1 MVAFCS
7 KFCLHEDEL
16 ACVSDSKLQSE
27 CITLLFMTEETDYLC
42 TQEEL
47 LAPPCSILE
56 DSDDDTIDMMFN
68 DLAESDDDD
77 AYFQGMYEYALHIDK
92 HLTRSEY
99 RKPALT
105 GLEWVYTKLGDRKQC
120 YNMFRMNPTMFYRL
134 HDVLV
139 ESYGLKST
147 TKSSSIEALG
157 MFLWMV
163 GAPQSVR
170 QAEDRFERSMATV
183 SSMFHKVLK
192 CLVNL
197 AADIIKPADPEFRTM
212 HPRLQ
217 QPRFHP
223 YFKDCIGAI
232 DGTHVPCVVPQDKF
246 MQHLCRKGMTTQNV
260 LACCDFDMRFTFV
273 LAGWPGSAHDM
284 RVFRDATTRFG
295 HVFPHPPTGSYL
307 LLVHSVDKG
316 GSS

>member
-1 MVAFCS
+1 
-7 KFCLHEDEL
+7 
-16 ACVSDSKLQSE
+16 
-27 CITLLFMTEETDYLC
+27 
-42 TQEEL
+42 
-47 LAPPCSILE
+47 
-56 DSDDDTIDMMFN
+56 
-68 DLAESDDDD
+68 
-77 AYFQGMYEYALHIDK
+77 MYEYALHIDK

-295 HVFPHPPTGSYL
+295 HAFPHPPNRFVFAFNSFSC
-307 LLVHSVDKG
+307 H
-316 GSS
+316 